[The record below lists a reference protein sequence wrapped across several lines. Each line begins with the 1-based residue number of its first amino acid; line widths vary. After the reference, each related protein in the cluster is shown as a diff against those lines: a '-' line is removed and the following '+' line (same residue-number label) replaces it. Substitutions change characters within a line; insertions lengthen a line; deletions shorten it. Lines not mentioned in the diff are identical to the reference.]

1 MLTANQ
7 YERYLET
14 MTKRDAIV
22 EELLTW
28 EPTHLTNRPT
38 FHGYERPALTPLII
52 SPELGEL
59 FGRYEVRDACGC
71 YASWYADLNGDV
83 VNLWAC
89 EVEEIN

>member
-1 MLTANQ
+1 VDK
-7 YERYLET
+7 YEKHLET
-14 MTKRDAIV
+14 ITKRNAIV
-22 EELLTW
+22 EYLLSEW
-28 EPTHLTNRPT
+28 EPTHTTTKPT
-38 FHGYERPALTPLII
+38 WHGYQRPANTPLIA

-89 EVEEIN
+89 QVEEVTE